1 MATKPSRVAA
11 DVTGSAS
18 AEENNN
24 ARRRETGDM
33 MRGAEGAAGFLC
45 LKTTTGK
52 RGRPQGAAAVQWAPP
67 RGAGGGAE
75 GGAGRA
81 ERGRQRQRERG
92 TELGG
97 SAEEGGARR
106 ACARLQWVG
115 RAQAP
120 NRTGGGAVGPWCVR
134 ARGSRWACVGM
145 WALAGTCGHVWARVG
160 HGGHAWVTVGT
171 RGHAWV
177 TVGMPWACVGH
188 GGHVKGT
195 CGHWWALVGTGG
207 HAWALVGTAWAW
219 PHQGRARA
227 LHGPCMALAR
237 LCPQPLVF
245 STAVCS
251 GSGKV
256 FASLLDSPGFT

>member
-81 ERGRQRQRERG
+81 ERERERQRERERESERESKKIQND
-92 TELGG
+92 T
-97 SAEEGGARR
+97 
-106 ACARLQWVG
+106 CAWT
-115 RAQAP
+115 P
-120 NRTGGGAVGPWCVR
+120 NSV
-134 ARGSRWACVGM
+134 
-145 WALAGTCGHVWARVG
+145 
-160 HGGHAWVTVGT
+160 
-171 RGHAWV
+171 
-177 TVGMPWACVGH
+177 
-188 GGHVKGT
+188 
-195 CGHWWALVGTGG
+195 
-207 HAWALVGTAWAW
+207 
-219 PHQGRARA
+219 
-227 LHGPCMALAR
+227 
-237 LCPQPLVF
+237 
-245 STAVCS
+245 
-251 GSGKV
+251 
-256 FASLLDSPGFT
+256 